1 MLTAR
6 FMAANVQDEGLSRPT
21 PEKAS
26 SIRHQQSPITNESTI
41 KDLKI

>member
-6 FMAANVQDEGLSRPT
+6 FMAANVQDEGSQPPDT
-21 PEKAS
+21 GE
-26 SIRHQQSPITNESTI
+26 SIFNPPSTISNHQRIDI